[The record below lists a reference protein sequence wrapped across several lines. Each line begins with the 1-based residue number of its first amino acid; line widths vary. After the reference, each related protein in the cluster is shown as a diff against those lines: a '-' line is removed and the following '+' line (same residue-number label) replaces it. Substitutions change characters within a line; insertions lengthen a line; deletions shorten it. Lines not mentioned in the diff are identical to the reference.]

1 MTDNDLRSL
10 NQIPPPDPSD
20 EARRAALAAAME
32 AYDRAHE
39 PGAAGRQGMPLAARL
54 KSIFDSMRKDFGM
67 DIRVPIAVAAV
78 GLLLVPLTMQLNTTT
93 SLTPPPPFGRTVP
106 QAEGQ
111 IAADE
116 DSSAG
121 ALNEPALTETDRL
134 SDGRRELGAAAAT
147 GGEAT
152 VTGGRE
158 QTQNLEAPAK
168 FRDDFPAPAGTTEA
182 EPAPPPAAQ
191 LRSTVEMQSSE
202 VGGADTQKFAVTQ
215 EERVPPPQ
223 YERSGD
229 KFTAFDDAQVFDVAS
244 QPVSTF
250 SIDVDTASY
259 AYVRRS
265 LEEGRLP
272 AADAVRVEEMINYFD
287 YAYPEPDSAT
297 VPFAPTIA
305 VYPTPWNPDTEL
317 MQIGI
322 RGFSPAVDT
331 DQPSNLVFLI
341 DSSGS
346 MDEPDKLPLV
356 KRAFEMLLGE
366 LDGNDT
372 VSIVT
377 YAGSAGTVLMPTPAS
392 EKAKILDAIEHLSP
406 GGRTAGA
413 AGIEEAYRLA
423 ERAKVDGGV
432 NRVILATD
440 GDFNVGISSPEAL
453 ESFITA
459 RRDEGIFLS
468 VLGFGTGNYNDALMQ
483 ALAQN
488 GNGVAAYI
496 DSFAEARKVLVEEAN
511 STLVTIAKDVKIQIE
526 FNPAAVAEYRL
537 VGYETRALNREDF
550 NNDRVDAGDVGAGH
564 TVTAIY
570 EITPVGA
577 PRQGADPLRYESGE
591 TTIPDA
597 AASDEIAFFRLRY
610 KLPDEATSRL
620 IEQPVTRAMET
631 DSMAAV
637 SDDMRFAAAV
647 AAFGQKLRGGRYA
660 SRMSYDEIASLALSG
675 RGADRSGYRGE
686 FVSLVDIAKTL
697 AGE

>member
-1 MTDNDLRSL
+1 MTDNDLKSL
-10 NQIPPPDPSD
+10 NQIPSPEPSD
-20 EARRAALAAAME
+20 EARRAALTAAME
-32 AYDRAHE
+32 AFDRAHAPSE
-39 PGAAGRQGMPLAARL
+39 THRQGLPGAGRL

-67 DIRVPIAVAAV
+67 DIRVPIVAAAA
-78 GLLLVPLTMQLNTTT
+78 GLILVPLAMQLNTTT
-93 SLTPPPPFGRTVP
+93 SLTPVPPFGRTAPAV
-106 QAEGQ
+106 EGPVS
-111 IAADE
+111 ADE
-116 DSSAG
+116 ESSLN
-121 ALNEPALTETDRL
+121 ALNEPGVTEMDRL
-134 SDGRRELGAAAAT
+134 SDTRRELGAAAAT
-147 GGEAT
+147 GGEAARNLEAPAEFRDDFQAPAAT
-152 VTGGRE
+152 VE
-158 QTQNLEAPAK
+158 AEPAQNLEAPA
-168 FRDDFPAPAGTTEA
+168 
-182 EPAPPPAAQ
+182 AQ
-191 LRSTVEMQSSE
+191 LRGTVEMQSSP
-202 VGGADTQKFAVTQ
+202 VGGADAQKFVMTQ
-215 EERVPPPQ
+215 EERVPPPPQ

-229 KFTAFDDAQVFDVAS
+229 KFTAFDDAHVIAVAD

-287 YAYPEPDSAT
+287 YAYPEPDSAS

-305 VYPTPWNPDTEL
+305 VYPTPWNANTEL

-322 RGFSPAVDT
+322 KGFTPALDT

-341 DSSGS
+341 DTSGS

-366 LDGNDT
+366 LDGTDT

-377 YAGSAGTVLMPTPAS
+377 YAGSAGTVLWPTPAS

-440 GDFNVGISSPEAL
+440 GDFNVGISSPDEL

-459 RRDEGIFLS
+459 RRDEGVFLS

-526 FNPAAVAEYRL
+526 FNPATVAEYRL

-577 PRQGADPLRYESGE
+577 PRQGADPLRYDREE
-591 TTIPDA
+591 TTVPDA
-597 AASDEIAFFRLRY
+597 SASDEIAFFRLRY
-610 KLPDEATSRL
+610 KLPDEDTSRL
-620 IEQPVTRAMET
+620 IEQPVTRAVAA
-631 DSMAAV
+631 DSIASV

-647 AAFGQKLRGGRYA
+647 AAFGQKLRGGQYA
-660 SRMSYDEIASLALSG
+660 GAMSYDEIASLALSG

-686 FVSLVDIAKTL
+686 FVSLVDIANTL